1 MAKKSFF
8 SIRDIIRDR
17 RKLSVFSICVV
28 ISLFMWLLISLGK
41 VYNTTILVPIKYINF
56 PENKTLV
63 NDINNQLAVSVS
75 GTGYDLIKYD
85 GRLTDDTLVINL
97 NNLKISVIGGFQQG
111 SLDPAMIGK
120 DLQEKLNG
128 MLAINHVLTDSL
140 KFVFDLKVTRFI
152 AIKPIV
158 QYTLPNG
165 YVLLDSV
172 ITLPNEIQVTGALS
186 ILDTLAFVQT
196 DTLKLGELSYSQNRN
211 VSISRRVIG
220 SDAVISIDSVQMMV
234 NIDQLTEK
242 TFLIEPTKLNVPDSI
257 NLLLFPSSVEVI
269 MQVPL
274 SRYDDITE
282 EEVRLEVDFNDFDA
296 AYPTLPLKLESW
308 PVQAQKI
315 KLKDERV
322 EMVITTL
329 SE

>member
-1 MAKKSFF
+1 MAKESFF

-17 RKLSVFSICVV
+17 RKLTVFSICVV

-41 VYNTTILVPIKYINF
+41 EYNTTILVPIKYINF

-63 NDINNQLAVSVS
+63 NDISNQLAVNVS

-85 GRLTDDTLVINL
+85 GSLTDDTLVINL

-172 ITLPNEIQVTGALS
+172 ITFPNEIQVTGALS

-220 SDAVISIDSVQMMV
+220 SDAAISIDSVQMMV

-274 SRYDDITE
+274 SRYDEIMEDGIQ
-282 EEVRLEVDFNDFDA
+282 LEVDFNDFDP
-296 AYPTLPLKLESW
+296 AYPTLPLKLQSW

-322 EMVITTL
+322 EMVITKS